1 VGVATGAS
9 GGLPAAR
16 CTSNGFLCAI
26 SAACGNQQKKRHAFM
41 ELFHLGW
48 RDSLGIKNPAFWCI
62 SVRTPPALHRFVE
75 RCMGGSG
82 IRSAVGAVVG
92 LCSRWEAGDLLQRA
106 CGAMG
111 VGDCTVE
118 KWGFYPDPVSPE
130 ALFDFFT
137 GNLADW

>member
-9 GGLPAAR
+9 GGRQAAR

-75 RCMGGSG
+75 RCHHL
-82 IRSAVGAVVG
+82 A
-92 LCSRWEAGDLLQRA
+92 
-106 CGAMG
+106 AMSDGKENALKAADQVDDG
-111 VGDCTVE
+111 VGQAAE
-118 KWGFYPDPVSPE
+118 QKAFMQ
-130 ALFDFFT
+130 
-137 GNLADW
+137 